1 MTRDNR
7 NRCIA
12 YPCTGLLL
20 TVLLS
25 VGYFKPEGEPDLGT
39 LINGA
44 DILAKVGAHDK
55 AIQECEKVL
64 ERDPGNL
71 QAHLILAFSHDRV
84 GRYDEAL
91 DYYAKS
97 LDFCSDD
104 DQRFE
109 LELTIADLHRRHG
122 KPQTAIVDT
131 QRVEDTFGCTH
142 RTRLVRAL
150 SLEDAGDFDGATAL
164 LREAIADQPEDATA
178 RFHLARVLLEAGLY
192 APAADSLRE
201 LIASHGNRHDAWYWL
216 ACAEA
221 WLGNDEAMY
230 EALEQAKNFSLG
242 TTRKQVLGEYAFSE
256 VIETPRFQM
265 YLRDLYAN
273 QDSASS

>member
-12 YPCTGLLL
+12 YPCTGLLI
-20 TVLLS
+20 TVLLGA
-25 VGYFKPEGEPDLGT
+25 GYFQPEGEPDLGT

-71 QAHLILAFSHDRV
+71 QAHLILAFSHDRN
-84 GRYDEAL
+84 GSYADAL
-91 DYYAKS
+91 DFYRKA
-97 LDFCSDD
+97 LEQCSAE

-122 KPQTAIVDT
+122 KPQTSIVDT
-131 QRVEDTFGCTH
+131 QRVEESFGCTH

-150 SLEDAGDFDGATAL
+150 AFEDAGDIDRAIAL
-164 LREAIADQPEDATA
+164 YREAVADQPEDATA
-178 RFHLARVLLEAGLY
+178 RFHLARAQLEAGRY
-192 APAADSLRE
+192 ETGAESLRD
-201 LIASHGNRHDAWYWL
+201 LIASHGNAHDAWYWL

-230 EALEQAKNFSLG
+230 EALDQAKRYSLG
-242 TTRKQVLGEYAFSE
+242 TTRKEVLGEYAFTE
-256 VIETPRFQM
+256 VIDTPRFQM
-265 YLRDLYAN
+265 FLKDLYAN